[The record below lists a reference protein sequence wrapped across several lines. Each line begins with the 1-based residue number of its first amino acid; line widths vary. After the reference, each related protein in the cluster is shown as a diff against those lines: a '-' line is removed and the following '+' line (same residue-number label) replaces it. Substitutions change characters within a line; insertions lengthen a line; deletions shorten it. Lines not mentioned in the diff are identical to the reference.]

1 MEKDTIKEWIKE
13 YIEKNIHIT
22 VDDTISLLDPRNGL
36 QPRDLL
42 KLYFAIENRFG
53 IEFDEQNIIDE
64 RFDYM
69 CNMIEAIHAKIIV

>member
-42 KLYFAIENRFG
+42 KLYFAIENRFE